1 MLNKRYILS
10 LLSAAVL
17 FSCTRSSQPVAS
29 TESVMQA
36 EETVTVEGNSSAT
49 ALEAEA
55 SAEEDV
61 VAEKVKWISIE
72 QAVERLK
79 KEPRKVVIDVYTDWC
94 GWCKKM
100 DKETFT
106 DPRVVRLINKHY
118 YAVKL
123 DAEGKDPITLNGHTY
138 TFKPEYRANELAVA
152 LLQGQMSFP
161 TTVYLDEKM
170 NMLAPVPGY
179 LDANNFSRILR
190 YFGENHHK
198 NMNFQEFEK
207 SAK

>member
-1 MLNKRYILS
+1 MISRATILS
-10 LLSAAVL
+10 ALAFILLN
-17 FSCTRSSQPVAS
+17 SCTTPSAQDEPQGTDTSLPLHFAS
-29 TESVMQA
+29 FTP
-36 EETVTVEGNSSAT
+36 T
-49 ALEAEA
+49 
-55 SAEEDV
+55 
-61 VAEKVKWISIE
+61 AEKTGKIEWLTIE
-72 QAVERLK
+72 QAAARME

-106 DPRVVRLINKHY
+106 NPKVVELVNKHF

-123 DAEGKDPITLNGHTY
+123 NAEGKEPITLGGHT
-138 TFKPEYRANELAVA
+138 FKYKDEYRSHELAVA

-179 LDANNFSRILR
+179 VNAENFSKILR

-198 NMNFQEFEK
+198 SMNFQEFEK
-207 SAK
+207 KK